1 MGSIEKPLSATSGFE
16 YLSNDKPILSRHYS
30 ASVLLPVKEVSAGR
44 DEPACVGLR
53 RGQCKKNKQ
62 RTWRYMIFTGLRKCV
77 CEVEAVFVRPYAQFA
92 RRKCAE
98 MTFAVPVRNDY
109 RRVSLA

>member
-44 DEPACVGLR
+44 DEPACVG
-53 RGQCKKNKQ
+53 Q
-62 RTWRYMIFTGLRKCV
+62 
-77 CEVEAVFVRPYAQFA
+77 ED
-92 RRKCAE
+92 CAE
-98 MTFAVPVRNDY
+98 DNVKRISKEHGDT
-109 RRVSLA
+109 